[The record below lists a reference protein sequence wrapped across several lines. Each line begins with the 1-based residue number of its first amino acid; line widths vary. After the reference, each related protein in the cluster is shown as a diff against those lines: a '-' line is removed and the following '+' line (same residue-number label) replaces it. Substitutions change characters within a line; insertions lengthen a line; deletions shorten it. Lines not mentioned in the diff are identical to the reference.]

1 MAEGSSFQSF
11 IKDFTFTP
19 ATATTNINADIKTKM
34 QMEDEE
40 EEGEEASLR
49 NAPSP
54 NKSGDGDLALTL
66 APATCLA
73 GIMGGGNLAVVNL
86 TLPAAVTYCLNNAKC
101 AGFTAENPTGVGAFP
116 AVCNSSS
123 TMDVT
128 RTVYFKDYYGAERR
142 SKNAAF
148 ASWVVSHPKPT
159 PPPPPPPAPPAPPA
173 PALVFTEAPIFV
185 GQGTRHSFV

>member
-34 QMEDEE
+34 QLEDEE

-73 GIMGGGNLAVVNL
+73 DRMGDEEVGPDLVQCQLLDQNEIA
-86 TLPAAVTYCLNNAKC
+86 CKSDC
-101 AGFTAENPTGVGAFP
+101 AGFGGGGISGYRLGRVG
-116 AVCNSSS
+116 
-123 TMDVT
+123 
-128 RTVYFKDYYGAERR
+128 R
-142 SKNAAF
+142 
-148 ASWVVSHPKPT
+148 
-159 PPPPPPPAPPAPPA
+159 
-173 PALVFTEAPIFV
+173 VFL
-185 GQGTRHSFV
+185 HL